1 MGLDNSFEK
10 MMQNFRMLIWNSA
23 DDPVISARIEPFT
36 YNAEILDAAKILFT
50 QTEQLDEDQQKEYA
64 EQRAKTRELNVKT
77 KYVDTDYKQLR
88 EFCKFAFEDNI
99 VTWNALQLGNPVP
112 DAFPQWHTHL
122 SHFYNLF
129 LADPNTATPILPF
142 GYTVESLTAQKNAL
156 MELKT
161 IQQERERE
169 IGDAQRATKER
180 DAKFEELSI
189 FCKRLS
195 RLLRLLFVGDDAQYL
210 EKVGLLARS

>member
-1 MGLDNSFEK
+1 
-10 MMQNFRMLIWNSA
+10 MQDFRVLIWNTA
-23 DDPVISARIEPFT
+23 DDPVISARIEPLAYST
-36 YNAEILDAAKILFT
+36 EILDSTKALLAFV
-50 QTEQLDEDQQKEYA
+50 EQLDEKQQKEYA
-64 EQRAKTRELNVKT
+64 EQRAKTTELNVKT
-77 KYVDTDYKQLR
+77 QKVDDAYRRLR
-88 EFCKFAFEDNI
+88 QYCKFAFEDDP
-99 VTWNALQLGNPVP
+99 VKWNELQLGNPVP
-112 DAFPQWHTHL
+112 DAFPQWHAHL

-142 GYTVESLTAQKNAL
+142 GYTVESITAQKDAL

-169 IGDAQRATKER
+169 VGDAQRATKER

-189 FCKRLS
+189 FCKKLS
-195 RLLRLLFVGDDAQYL
+195 RLLRLLFIGDDALYL